1 MPPSELQTAY
11 AIEWVPLYDYALGV
25 QTLCDISQIV
35 TNKPQKD
42 GECFGTLF
50 RTGVTLTGM

>member
-1 MPPSELQTAY
+1 MLQTAY